1 MDLRGIRRHLAG
13 GIPEMRMVHLDD
25 FIDDGEEGPDVA
37 ADFAALKGCLKALA
51 DAIAST
57 NLAVINGA
65 QGDVAAAT
73 QRVQASIGAL
83 KRFHEAMKV
92 LESGTEEEAAEDDE
106 ES

>member
-1 MDLRGIRRHLAG
+1 
-13 GIPEMRMVHLDD
+13 MVHLDD
-25 FIDDGEEGPDVA
+25 FIDDGDEGPDVA

-57 NLAVINGA
+57 NLAVIVGA

-73 QRVQASIGAL
+73 QRVQASVGAL

-92 LESGTEEEAAEDDE
+92 LEAGTEDEPDAPDE
-106 ES
+106 E

>member
-1 MDLRGIRRHLAG
+1 
-13 GIPEMRMVHLDD
+13 MVSLDD
-25 FIDDGEEGPDVA
+25 YIDDDGDEPDTA

-65 QGDVAAAT
+65 QGDVGAAT

-83 KRFHEAMKV
+83 KRFHDAFNILEA
-92 LESGTEEEAAEDDE
+92 GTEDESEAPAEEEDDA
-106 ES
+106 

>member
-1 MDLRGIRRHLAG
+1 
-13 GIPEMRMVHLDD
+13 MVSLDD
-25 FIDDGEEGPDVA
+25 YIDDSEEGPDIA

-73 QRVQASIGAL
+73 QRVQASVAAL
-83 KRFHEAMKV
+83 KRFHEAYQV
-92 LESGTEEEAAEDDE
+92 LDVAPAGQEAGED
-106 ES
+106 

>member
-1 MDLRGIRRHLAG
+1 
-13 GIPEMRMVHLDD
+13 MVSLDD
-25 FIDDGEEGPDVA
+25 YIDEGDDDDGGVDVA

-65 QGDVAAAT
+65 QGDVQAAT

-83 KRFHEAMKV
+83 KRFHDAMKV
-92 LESGTEEEAAEDDE
+92 LDAGTEDEPEIEDDE
-106 ES
+106 EA